1 MLKRKTGVIVW
12 NTWLDDLHS
21 QSGMIGTHRLRMV
34 DENPIFGLMKA
45 ISNWIRSM
53 SGSSTDGGL

>member
-21 QSGMIGTHRLRMV
+21 QCGMIGTHRLRMV
-34 DENPIFGLMKA
+34 DENPIL
-45 ISNWIRSM
+45 
-53 SGSSTDGGL
+53 DL

>member
-12 NTWLDDLHS
+12 NTLLDDLHS

-34 DENPIFGLMKA
+34 DENPIL
-45 ISNWIRSM
+45 
-53 SGSSTDGGL
+53 DV